1 MKQVLLK
8 FFLRQVLSFVLAD
21 RGKVKL
27 AVGLAEASYDEGDK
41 PFTRRGRVYRFLKE
55 QAPAGTEKYLLD
67 AGTEAAQ
74 ALDALSR
81 K

>member
-1 MKQVLLK
+1 MKQILLK
-8 FFLRQVLSFVLAD
+8 FFLRQVLAFVLAD

-27 AVGLAEASYDEGDK
+27 VVGLAEASRDEGDK
-41 PFTRRGRVYRFLKE
+41 PFARRGRVYRFLKE
-55 QAPAGTEKYLLD
+55 QAPAGTDKHLLD
-67 AGTEAAQ
+67 VGTEAAQ